1 MIHIVIMSLGQE
13 RPVAISS
20 GIKNGLGKK
29 SQSLEI
35 TTFPQNV
42 KNERRK
48 ISLLKVN
55 IIEARK
61 TLVGTKKSFQHY

>member
-20 GIKNGLGKK
+20 GIKNGSGKK

-61 TLVGTKKSFQHY
+61 TLVDTKKSFKHY